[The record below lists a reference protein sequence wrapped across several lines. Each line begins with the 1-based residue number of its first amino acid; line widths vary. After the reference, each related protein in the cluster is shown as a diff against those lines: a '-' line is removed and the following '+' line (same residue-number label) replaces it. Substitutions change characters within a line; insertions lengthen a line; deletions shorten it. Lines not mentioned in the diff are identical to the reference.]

1 MSYPSKSQYL
11 DSKVQTA
18 SQPQLHMMLLDGA
31 IRFGRQ
37 AQKAWAEDDESIA
50 IDQIM
55 ARMIDI
61 VEAMVN
67 GTSAGTEDSSK
78 PLSEQY
84 AFIYRE
90 LTACRLNRDPKKLN
104 ACLQLIE
111 YQRETW
117 KLACKKL
124 AEEIAGPSSTTVLT
138 GMHSPKTSVE
148 SFSLEA

>member
-37 AQKAWAEDDESIA
+37 AQKAWTEDNESIA

-55 ARMIDI
+55 VRMVDI

-90 LTACRLNRDPKKLN
+90 LTACRLGRDLEKLGT
-104 ACLQLIE
+104 CLQLLE

-117 KLACKKL
+117 KLACKRL
-124 AEEIAGPSSTTVLT
+124 AEEVASSSKTTVLT
-138 GMHSPKTSVE
+138 GMHTPEASVE

>member
-1 MSYPSKSQYL
+1 MSYPSKSKYL

-18 SQPQLHMMLLDGA
+18 SQPQLHMMLLDGSL
-31 IRFGRQ
+31 RFGRQ
-37 AQKAWAEDDESIA
+37 AQKAWTDKAEATA
-50 IDQIM
+50 IDQILV
-55 ARMIDI
+55 RMIDI

-90 LTACRLNRDPKKLN
+90 LTACRLNHDLEKLN
-104 ACLQLIE
+104 NCLELLD

-117 KLACKKL
+117 RLACKKL
-124 AEEIAGPSSTTVLT
+124 TEEVASSSQTTVLT
-138 GMHSPKTSVE
+138 GMHTSGASVE